1 MVTGSYA
8 SSIHGMPRATRD
20 IDIIVMPTRDQLARF
35 IEQLPHSS
43 YYSALEDA
51 IEALR
56 RRRQFNI
63 IDLSTGWKV
72 DFIIP
77 PLTEFNVEEF
87 ERRQEVEID
96 GLRLYV
102 ASPED
107 ILVAK
112 LTWAKEGASDRQ
124 IEDAAGVINGQGADL
139 DIAYVQRWVRRL
151 GLEDQL
157 RAARAKALELN

>member
-77 PLTEFNVEEF
+77 PLTEFHVE
-87 ERRQEVEID
+87 
-96 GLRLYV
+96 
-102 ASPED
+102 
-107 ILVAK
+107 
-112 LTWAKEGASDRQ
+112 
-124 IEDAAGVINGQGADL
+124 GVQRPQGAGRDG
-139 DIAYVQRWVRRL
+139 RR
-151 GLEDQL
+151 
-157 RAARAKALELN
+157 